1 MNTARQPKL
10 TSDAPMN
17 HFFDATLSSSDPEL
31 YATIREELHRQQ
43 SQIELIASENIVSR
57 AVLQAMGTVLTNK
70 YAEGYPGKRYYGGC
84 DAVDKAEQLAID
96 RAKKLFGCSY
106 ANVQPHSGSQ
116 ANQTVF
122 LALLKPGDTFLGMS
136 LAAGGHLTHGAAPN
150 LSGKWFNAVQYGVK
164 REDALIDYAEVE
176 RLAKEHKPKLIIAGG
191 SAYPRVI
198 DFARFRAIADSV
210 GAYFMVDMAHFA
222 GLVAAGVY
230 PNPLPHAHVVTTT
243 THKTLRGPR
252 SGLVLSNDED
262 LGKKFNSALFPGLQ
276 GGPLMH
282 IIAAK
287 AVAFGEA
294 LQPSFKTY
302 GKAVVDNARALAEVL
317 VKRGVDIVSGG
328 TDSHLM
334 LVDLRPKKLTGKAA
348 EESLERAGLTCNK
361 NAIPFDPE
369 KPFVTS
375 GIRLGTPAGTTRG
388 FGVAEFRQIG
398 EMIGDVLDGLAKGGD
413 NTATE
418 QKVRGQVLD
427 LCNKFPIYV
436 NNLTEN

>member
-1 MNTARQPKL
+1 MTQPALKL
-10 TSDAPMN
+10 NEKPMN
-17 HFFDATLSSSDPEL
+17 SFFTADLPTADINVFNAIE
-31 YATIREELHRQQ
+31 EELHRQQ
-43 SQIELIASENIVSR
+43 SQIELIASENIVSK
-57 AVLQAMGTVLTNK
+57 AVLRAQGSVLTNK

-84 DAVDKAEQLAID
+84 EFVDKVEQLAID
-96 RAKKLFGCSY
+96 RAKELFGCSY

-136 LAAGGHLTHGAAPN
+136 LAAGGHLTHGASVN
-150 LSGKWFNAVQYGVK
+150 ESGKWFNAVQYGV
-164 REDALIDYAEVE
+164 RQSDCLIDYEEVE
-176 RLAKEHKPKLIIAGG
+176 RLANEHKPKLIIAGG

-198 DFARFRAIADSV
+198 DFARFRKIADSV

-230 PNPLPHAHVVTTT
+230 PSPLPHAHVVTTT

-252 SGLVLSNDED
+252 SGLVLSNDEE
-262 LGKKFNSALFPGLQ
+262 LGKKFNSAVFPGLQ

-282 IIAAK
+282 VIAAK

-294 LQPSFKTY
+294 LQPSFKAY
-302 GKAVVDNARALAEVL
+302 GKAVVDNAHALAETL
-317 VKRGVDIVSGG
+317 VKRGVNIVSGG

-375 GIRLGTPAGTTRG
+375 GIRLGTPAGTSRG
-388 FGVAEFRQIG
+388 FGVAEFKQIG
-398 EMIGDVLDGLAKGGD
+398 ELIGDVLDGLAKGGD
-413 NTATE
+413 NSAAE
-418 QKVRGQVLD
+418 QKVRAKVQE
-427 LCNKFPIYV
+427 LCKAFPIYSG
-436 NNLTEN
+436 LDQS